1 MYFIIFVRSKLLN
14 FLNYIICINLY
25 NLYKSLLLLSNQ
37 ILLGS
42 DMIEDKNFL
51 LLSSNL
57 CVIDHCYIK
66 SF

>member
-14 FLNYIICINLY
+14 FLNYMY

-42 DMIEDKNFL
+42 DTIEDKNFL